1 MFLAV
6 QLVELRIG
14 PVFAHPEGIAGQH
27 IQHQIQSGLTGDGIH
42 LVFEDTGE
50 TPILRGVSI
59 HLDFTGDT
67 IGDVANQFEK
77 LGVRVLVP
85 FVFRDK
91 FGGHFRHITI
101 CLVTFV
107 MTATELLPLR
117 GCLRKLF

>member
-14 PVFAHPEGIAGQH
+14 PMFANPERIARQH

-42 LVFEDTGE
+42 LVLEDAGK
-50 TPILRGVSI
+50 TPILRGVGI

-67 IGDVANQFEK
+67 IGDVTNQLEK

-91 FGGHFRHITI
+91 FGGHFGHNGYNFVFITS
-101 CLVTFV
+101 CWLAF
-107 MTATELLPLR
+107 
-117 GCLRKLF
+117 GC